1 VIVDEVK
8 NGDGFYCNQKS
19 GQCELPDG
27 FLLPLEIYEKMYPH
41 QREGVRWLWE
51 RHLDEDVSGGIL
63 GDDMG

>member
-1 VIVDEVK
+1 MDEIK
-8 NGDGFYCNQKS
+8 SGDGFNRNLKT
-19 GQCELPDG
+19 GLCELPEG

-51 RHLDEDVSGGIL
+51 RHLDENIPGGIL